1 MAAIAVAMLKRLAIL
16 CLPLAACVETD
27 DDAVQLLADEI
38 PAEVRIVG
46 ERANPALYGVHE
58 VGTGWDHE
66 MIEIC
71 WDASAY
77 GADPDDEALMA
88 EARAWVQQAVRYE
101 WGRVSRLQFPE
112 IWPSCTNP
120 LYQPDIRIGH
130 SDFLGWAYHGTE
142 ARDVASGP
150 TMAINLIGP
159 AGSTCLPDGNGPGGG
174 GGYIPACNGTLLG
187 ANPASRQNWTEA
199 LALHLF
205 GYALGLRKEDV
216 HPAGVPCPGVEEALD
231 SAYANGEALWGFDT
245 LSVMSSCRLKTLAYG
260 AARPALSAG
269 DIRSINSLYPGVVR
283 MFPLD
288 DLGGM
293 SWPLG
298 PGYYTRAT
306 HPALAEVRSLVIP
319 PGYRAMVCTTSNCAT
334 YTASVR
340 TLSSTYSAKIQ
351 NIAISLQG
359 FVAEQPGYIGA
370 SQWLAPGVYK
380 ASQGQLATVGNNAIS
395 SAWVA
400 PGQAITLCDGETP
413 SPISCMSAVGGTL
426 GVPPMLKLPGGP
438 VATFAAWNMDNV
450 ASYVKVSPRVVT
462 YGSQDFRG
470 TSYSVAEG
478 VYTVSGGSTYLGQV
492 RALSVP
498 AGLEATVCNKEN
510 LMTFPRATCQT
521 LTQSGT
527 VNSNLLGQ
535 IKRLEVRVPLVIKS

>member
-1 MAAIAVAMLKRLAIL
+1 MPKLKRLAIL
-16 CLPLAACVETD
+16 CLPLAACVDTD
-27 DDAVQLLADEI
+27 DDTVQLLADEL

-66 MIEIC
+66 YIEVC

-77 GADPDDEALMA
+77 GANATDEALMS
-88 EARAWVQQAVRYE
+88 EARDWVKQIVLQE
-101 WGRVSRLQFPE
+101 WGRVSRIQFHE
-112 IWPSCTNP
+112 VWPSCAYP
-120 LYQPDIRIGH
+120 IYQPDIRIGH
-130 SDFLGWAYHGTE
+130 SDLLGWSHQGTE
-142 ARDVASGP
+142 AREIASGP
-150 TMAINLIGP
+150 TMAINLRGP
-159 AGSTCLPDGNGPGGG
+159 EGATCVPDGNGPAGG

-187 ANPASRQNWTEA
+187 ANPDSRATWTEA

-216 HPAGVPCPGVEEALD
+216 HPAGTPCAGVDEALD
-231 SAYANGEALWGFDT
+231 SAYANGEALWGFDPA
-245 LSVMSSCRLKTLAYG
+245 SIMSSCRLTSLAYG
-260 AARPALSAG
+260 SVRPTVSVG

-283 MFPLD
+283 LFPGTQ
-288 DLGGM
+288 LGGA

-306 HPALAEVRSLVIP
+306 HPALADVSSLVIP
-319 PGYRAMVCTTSNCAT
+319 PGFRAMVCTTSNCAT
-334 YTASVR
+334 YTSSVR
-340 TLSSTYSAKIQ
+340 ALSTTYNDKIQ
-351 NIAISLQG
+351 NITISLQG

-400 PGQAITLCDGETP
+400 PGHAITLCDGEVP
-413 SPISCMSAVGGTL
+413 SAASCISAVGGTL
-426 GVPPMLKLPGGP
+426 GVPPLLTLPGEL
-438 VATFAAWNMDNV
+438 VATFSGWNMDNV

-462 YGSQDFRG
+462 YASQDFRN
-470 TSYSVAEG
+470 TSYSVAPG
-478 VYTVSGGSTYLGQV
+478 VYTVSGGSTYLSQV

-498 AGLEATVCNKEN
+498 AGLEATVCNKESV
-510 LMTFPRATCQT
+510 MTFPRPVCQT
-521 LTQSGT
+521 FTQSGT

-535 IKRLEVRVPLVIKS
+535 IKRLEVRVPLVVQP

>member
-1 MAAIAVAMLKRLAIL
+1 MPKLKRLALL

-27 DDAVQLLADEI
+27 DDTVQLLADEL

-46 ERANPALYGVHE
+46 DGDSPALYGVHE

-66 MIEIC
+66 LIEIC

-77 GADPDDEALMA
+77 GATPDEETLMYD
-88 EARAWVQQAVRYE
+88 AREWVKQAVRYE
-101 WGRVSRLQFPE
+101 WGRVSRIQFPE
-112 IWPSCTNP
+112 IWPPCSSP

-130 SDFLGWAYHGTE
+130 SDFLGWSYHGTE

-150 TMAINLIGP
+150 TMAINLLGP
-159 AGSTCLPDGNGPGGG
+159 AGATCVPDGNGPGAGG

-187 ANPASRQNWTEA
+187 ANPDSRQTWTEA

-216 HPAGVPCPGVEEALD
+216 HPEGTPCAGVEEALD
-231 SAYANGEALWGFDT
+231 SAYGNGEALWAFDPA
-245 LSVMSSCRLKTLAYG
+245 SIMSSCRLTSLAYG
-260 AARPALSAG
+260 AVRPTLSAG

-283 MFPLD
+283 LFPGT
-288 DLGGM
+288 DLGGT

-298 PGYYTRAT
+298 PGYYTRT
-306 HPALAEVRSLVIP
+306 SHPALANVSSLVIP
-319 PGYRAMVCTTSNCAT
+319 PGFRAMVCTTTNCAT
-334 YTASVR
+334 YTATRR
-340 TLSSTYSAKIQ
+340 TLSTTYDDKIQ
-351 NIAISLQG
+351 NITISLQG

-400 PGQAITLCDGETP
+400 PGHAITLCDGETP
-413 SPISCMSAVGGTL
+413 SPVTCMSAVGGTL
-426 GVPPMLKLPGGP
+426 GVPPMLTLPGGP
-438 VATFAAWNMDNV
+438 VATFASWNMDNV
-450 ASYVKVSPRVVT
+450 ASYVKVAPRVVT
-462 YGSQDFRG
+462 YASNDFRG

-478 VYTVSGGSTYLGQV
+478 VYTVSGGSTYVSQV

-498 AGLEATVCNKEN
+498 AGLEATVCNKESV
-510 LMTFPRATCQT
+510 MTFPRPVCQT
-521 LTQSGT
+521 FTQSGT

-535 IKRLEVRVPLVIKS
+535 IKRLEVRVPLVVQP